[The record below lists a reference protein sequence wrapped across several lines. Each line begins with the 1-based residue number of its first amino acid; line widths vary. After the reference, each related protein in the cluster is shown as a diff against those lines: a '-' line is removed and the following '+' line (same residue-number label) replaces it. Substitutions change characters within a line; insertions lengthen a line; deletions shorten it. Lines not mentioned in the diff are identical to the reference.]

1 MCLSYMTLWQRS
13 DIRWRLDSIQIRP
26 LKNHEDGSKQGRSN
40 LFFFYF
46 SFLFLQQLIWGP
58 RQEES
63 EVGEMNTDED
73 SAERTGAG
81 GDR

>member
-1 MCLSYMTLWQRS
+1 MKMAVNKV
-13 DIRWRLDSIQIRP
+13 DPIF
-26 LKNHEDGSKQGRSN
+26 
-40 LFFFYF
+40 FFFYF